1 MGKLKF
7 YSYSLFKVKKISFT
21 EKDVNDIVQMMK
33 EAKYIVA
40 FTGAGISTESGLSD
54 FRGKDGIWTRKEK
67 GLPPKRGKHF
77 DEVKPNTG
85 HLAFVALQEMGILK
99 FLISQNVDNLHLKSG
114 IKLEMLAELH
124 GNYMFMKCIEC
135 DSRFKREDIGWDR
148 EIHGSG
154 FRTEEQLDHQPVC
167 LECQGRII
175 SSVVN
180 FNDPM
185 PDQEMT
191 ISKKHTEKCDLMLV
205 VGSSLS
211 VFPAAGL
218 PRKAQRNGVKLII
231 INIDSTPLD
240 EKADIK
246 LEVSAGEILSQ
257 VVAKL
262 QENN

>member
-114 IKLEMLAELH
+114 IKPEMLAELH

-135 DSRFKREDIGWDR
+135 DSRFKREDIGWDTP
-148 EIHGSG
+148 
-154 FRTEEQLDHQPVC
+154 FQPGPPSVC

>member
-1 MGKLKF
+1 
-7 YSYSLFKVKKISFT
+7 VKKISFT
-21 EKDVNDIVQMMK
+21 EKDVDDIVQIIK
-33 EAKYIVA
+33 ESKYLVA

-77 DEVKPNTG
+77 DEVEPNEG
-85 HLAFVALQEMGILK
+85 HQALVALQEMGILK

-114 IKLEMLAELH
+114 IKPELLAELH
-124 GNYMFMKCIEC
+124 GNYVFMKCIEC
-135 DSRFKREDIGWDR
+135 DTRLKREEIGWDR
-148 EIHGSG
+148 DIHGRG

-167 LECQGRII
+167 PKCEGRVI

-185 PDQEMT
+185 PEKEMQ
-191 ISKKHTEKCDLMLV
+191 ISKEHIEKCDLVLV
-205 VGSSLS
+205 IGSSLT

-218 PRKAQRNGVKLII
+218 PRKAQRNGSKLVI

-246 LEVSAGEILSQ
+246 LEVSAGEILTK
-257 VVAKL
+257 VIEKL
-262 QENN
+262 KE